1 MKKLLPILLLFC
13 TTIAFAQTA
22 IENDS
27 TKHTLRKE
35 ASIDKTEIQTDPF
48 QKSENLKSSNLD
60 LTLPSA
66 YESKTPTITLP
77 PLTYNHFPLFD
88 PNTNLQ
94 NQYAINNRSW
104 ISTSLTSTNYYGLGG
119 VYMIGASMNRKLGNF
134 GILTGGV
141 YASKY
146 NYYNTFSNSA
156 GINGNFKIMLSDRI
170 SLNAFGQY
178 SLSGAKNGIPPS
190 GSTLYP
196 TSFYGGSLEFK
207 VTNKWGIV
215 TGAEREFDVFS
226 RKWVTRPF
234 IMPIFF
240 GHWIERCRKN
250 RNTHIKYNP
259 TLINSASILLQIKFH
274 QPQRVADCIF
284 YF

>member
-1 MKKLLPILLLFC
+1 
-13 TTIAFAQTA
+13 
-22 IENDS
+22 
-27 TKHTLRKE
+27 
-35 ASIDKTEIQTDPF
+35 
-48 QKSENLKSSNLD
+48 
-60 LTLPSA
+60 
-66 YESKTPTITLP
+66 
-77 PLTYNHFPLFD
+77 
-88 PNTNLQ
+88 
-94 NQYAINNRSW
+94 
-104 ISTSLTSTNYYGLGG
+104 
-119 VYMIGASMNRKLGNF
+119 MIGASMNRKLGNF

-240 GHWIERCRKN
+240 GH
-250 RNTHIKYNP
+250 
-259 TLINSASILLQIKFH
+259 
-274 QPQRVADCIF
+274 
-284 YF
+284 